1 MTSSNTLPTLLAI
14 SEMIGEIKSVH
25 FEAKY
30 NEFFIVS
37 YFDAIALATTSGQLL
52 ASQNLAEN
60 STVIGQQRTPAGWQ
74 FLCQQ
79 NSRLINHSLST
90 DKGSEIELEDPCKE
104 PKTAAWSPSGQ
115 YVAVGS
121 VGTTLSVWDTH
132 TGKQVMKKSI
142 NWDNE
147 EEFINPPTL
156 SVTGW
161 SDTGNEIICTAEEII
176 SSNILVWDFKTT
188 QRQWTESP

>member
-1 MTSSNTLPTLLAI
+1 MTDSNSPPTLLHI
-14 SEMIGEIKSVH
+14 SEKIGEIKSVH

-37 YFDAIALATTSGQLL
+37 YFDAIALVTTTGQLL
-52 ASQNLAEN
+52 TSQNLPEN

-79 NSRLINHSLST
+79 DSRLSNHSLST
-90 DKGSEIELEDPCKE
+90 DKGSKIELEDPGE
-104 PKTAAWSPSGQ
+104 SHETAAWSPCGQ

-121 VGTTLSVWDTH
+121 VGTTLSVWNTQ

-176 SSNILVWDFKTT
+176 SSNILVWDFKTNKLLT
-188 QRQWTESP
+188 IIE

>member
-1 MTSSNTLPTLLAI
+1 MTDSNSPPTLLDI
-14 SEMIGEIKSVH
+14 SEKIGEIKSVH

-37 YFDAIALATTSGQLL
+37 YFDAIALVTTTGQLL
-52 ASQNLAEN
+52 ASHNLPKN
-60 STVIGQQRTPAGWQ
+60 STVIGQQRTPSGWQ

-79 NSRLINHSLST
+79 DSHLSNHSLT
-90 DKGSEIELEDPCKE
+90 ADKGSKIELEDPSE
-104 PKTAAWSPSGQ
+104 SPRTAAWSPCGQ

-132 TGKQVMKKSI
+132 TGKQLMQNAI
-142 NWDNE
+142 NWDTE
-147 EEFINPPTL
+147 EDRINPPTL
-156 SVTGW
+156 SVISW

-176 SSNILVWDFKTT
+176 SINILIWNFKTNKLLT
-188 QRQWTESP
+188 IIE

>member
-1 MTSSNTLPTLLAI
+1 MTDPLPTLLDI
-14 SEMIGEIKSVH
+14 SEKIGEIKSVH
-25 FEAKY
+25 FEPKY

-37 YFDAIALATTSGQLL
+37 FFDAIALANTSGQLL
-52 ASQNLAEN
+52 VSHNLPEN

-74 FLCQQ
+74 FLCQLD
-79 NSRLINHSLST
+79 SRLSNYYLTT
-90 DKGSEIELEDPCKE
+90 DKISEVELEEPYKT
-104 PKTAAWSPSGQ
+104 PKTAAWSPCGN

-121 VGTTLSVWDTH
+121 VGTTLSVWDTK
-132 TGKQVMKKSI
+132 TGKLVMKKSI

-147 EEFINPPTL
+147 EDFINPPTL

-176 SSNILVWDFKTT
+176 SSNILVWDFKTNKLLT
-188 QRQWTESP
+188 IIE